1 MSGGYSLD
9 EEAFQR
15 MRRSVLWT
23 ESQRSFDGGD
33 IATSPNSSEAELW
46 FQTADIEPAGYDGSQ
61 GFPGEV
67 CYLGADG
74 APQVLQSGLAYDP
87 NGGKLA
93 TGETYRVRFD
103 RMETVANALIARY
116 WVVSGTGQA
125 NEPAIEF
132 VFPWRILTI
141 NFTEGEYWTRDW
153 SAPYPVFVK
162 NPYRW
167 FEPSRSTL
175 NGTTDVPDC
184 SKWKAPGDPYYT
196 DESIFYSNKW
206 DSNLELFITFNFDPF
221 PTVSL
226 TNTFLTYPDPNNL
239 SYQEIFYAA
248 SYWMCPWRKE
258 FLSSPLLACKFETA
272 PAAYILGYGGKKIPV
287 KWNRL
292 PAEEVFWG
300 TAGKRVMAQP
310 FIAMVKA
317 VKTTAITTMGV
328 SDPIPYI
335 KSNGQQ
341 SSFYFWFD
349 DPFNLLSRTTSAY
362 QKVLVSPV
370 ANMSDGI
377 GINGTGNGGMSTAS
391 GQRTRWII
399 TQIYHQTSPNQSTA
413 SGTSGSAIG
422 SGSVAGSGFTYT
434 EPTTSLINPNSFA
447 VSSGSSGGSSG
458 GGGDFSAGTGG
469 VE

>member
-15 MRRSVLWT
+15 MRRSILWT
-23 ESQRSFDGGD
+23 ESQRAFDGGD
-33 IATSPNSSEAELW
+33 IAASPTRPEEELW
-46 FQTADIEPAGYDGSQ
+46 FQTADTEPAAYDGSQ
-61 GFPGEV
+61 GFPGQV
-67 CYLGADG
+67 CYLDADG
-74 APQVLQSGLAYDP
+74 APQVLKDGLAYDP
-87 NGGKLA
+87 NGGKLSS
-93 TGETYRVRFD
+93 GETYRVRFD
-103 RMETVANALIARY
+103 RLETVSGALVPRY
-116 WVVSGTGQA
+116 WIVSGIGQA

-141 NFTEGEYWTRDW
+141 NFTKGEYWTQDW

-162 NPYRW
+162 NPYLW
-167 FEPSRSTL
+167 FQPSRSSLYGGTL
-175 NGTTDVPDC
+175 VDVPDC
-184 SKWKAPGDPYYT
+184 SKWKSPGDPYYT
-196 DESIFYSNKW
+196 DQAAQYIW
-206 DSNLELFITFNFDPF
+206 DNNLDLFIAFSFDPF

-226 TNTFLTYPDPNNL
+226 NNTFLTYPDPYSL

-248 SYWMCPWRKE
+248 SHWMCPWRAE
-258 FLSSPLLACKFETA
+258 FLGSPLLACKFTTA
-272 PAAYILGYGGKKIPV
+272 PAAYINGYGGKKIPV
-287 KWNRL
+287 KWNNI
-292 PAEEVFWG
+292 PSEEVYWNS
-300 TAGKRVMAQP
+300 AGKRVIAQP
-310 FIAMVKA
+310 FVAMVKP
-317 VKTTAITTMGV
+317 VKTTAITTFGV
-328 SDPIPYI
+328 SDPIPYF

-377 GINGTGNGGMSTAS
+377 GINGTGNGGMSTAA

-399 TQIYHQTSPNQSTA
+399 TQIYHQTSPNQTTA

-422 SGSVAGSGFTYT
+422 SGSSLSSGYSYT
-434 EPTTSLINPNSFA
+434 DPATGLVNPNSFA
-447 VSSGSSGGSSG
+447 VSSGASGGSG
-458 GGGDFSAGTGG
+458 GGSFTAGTGG